1 MWTSSVFYWSGNA
14 TTDCVAYCFSSV
26 AEFSKFGSYT
36 GTGSAT
42 DKPIINTGF
51 EPAFVMIKA
60 VSTGGSSPYNW
71 SMYDN
76 KRNTSNPRDKI
87 LEANKNDDEITA
99 STTYVDFLTNGF
111 QIGPATSGRVN
122 GTGVTYLYMAFASD
136 SSTAPVLANSFGL
149 SLYTGTSA
157 THAITGLGFSPSLV
171 WIKDRG
177 NAEQHVLND
186 SSRGATRD
194 LSSNTTAA
202 ETTRATGFLSFD
214 SDGFTLGTDGGGL
227 VNDSSRGPYVAWA
240 WKANTLPSINTD
252 GTISSTVSANQAAGF
267 SIVTWSSTSSASDTI
282 GHGLNSKPD
291 VVLYKKISST
301 GSWFWYTDVI
311 DGSWDEL
318 VLNSTAGKTD
328 FPDTYATS
336 TTFKSV
342 TSSAGANWITYC
354 FHSVSGLSKFGSYSG
369 SSCRS

>member
-1 MWTSSVFYWSGNA
+1 M
-14 TTDCVAYCFSSV
+14 
-26 AEFSKFGSYT
+26 
-36 GTGSAT
+36 
-42 DKPIINTGF
+42 
-51 EPAFVMIKA
+51 PAGVEVLIMKHL
-60 VSTGGSSPYNW
+60 
-71 SMYDN
+71 
-76 KRNTSNPRDKI
+76 
-87 LEANKNDDEITA
+87 LEELEEQVVEETELD
-99 STTYVDFLTNGF
+99 
-111 QIGPATSGRVN
+111 
-122 GTGVTYLYMAFASD
+122 VTYLYFAFASD
-136 SSTAPVLANSFGL
+136 PTSTAPVLADSFGL
-149 SLYTGTSA
+149 NLYTGTSA

-369 SSCRS
+369 SSSDVTVTTDFQPDYVLIKRTSGTARWIVLDYARSDFESYLDPSDSLAEQTDSEIQISVTSTSFVSQSRSAATTRNCI